1 MRTKRVFQVKQ
12 RAFFIIF
19 KGLSVAKNCLRP
31 ESAPLNSFVHKPVT
45 HDELQKLI
53 SQLNNRKALS
63 PKNIPVII
71 FKDHNDVLVMP
82 LTLILNL
89 SFEQGIFPELWKIA
103 EALTVP
109 KTEDS
114 VTVRNYHPIFLL
126 SVFSKIYE
134 KALYH
139 LIYSFSVSIQIQINL
154 VFVQITQLNM
164 CLLV

>member
-1 MRTKRVFQVKQ
+1 MKQ

-63 PKNIPVII
+63 PKNIPVTI

-164 CLLV
+164 RLLVQ

>member
-1 MRTKRVFQVKQ
+1 MKQ

-53 SQLNNRKALS
+53 SQLNNQKALS
-63 PKNIPVII
+63 PKNIPVTI

-164 CLLV
+164 RLLV

>member
-1 MRTKRVFQVKQ
+1 MKQ

-19 KGLSVAKNCLRP
+19 KGFSVAKNCLRP

-45 HDELQKLI
+45 HDGLQKLI

-63 PKNIPVII
+63 PKNIPVTS
-71 FKDHNDVLVMP
+71 FKDHNDVLVIP

-164 CLLV
+164 HLLV